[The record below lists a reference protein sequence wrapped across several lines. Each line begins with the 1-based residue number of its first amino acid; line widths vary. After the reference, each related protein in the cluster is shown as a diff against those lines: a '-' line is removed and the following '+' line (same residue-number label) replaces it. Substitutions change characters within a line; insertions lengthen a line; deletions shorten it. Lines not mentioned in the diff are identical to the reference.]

1 MKLNIVLWALS
12 LSTWFVSHLPRC
24 VYQIIP
30 KKKCGLCW
38 LPNTVCLLHFSMLWA
53 FHELNDNMIIRWFIL
68 VLNTWRY
75 HEYDNLLNRVVKKMF
90 GLGMMLES
98 IDHFILCY
106 MVWII
111 SLMASWC
118 CCCIWKWLCFLAQG
132 VEELTRLSTF
142 LKYHCNPKCKLEC
155 MIEHHCCATW
165 WSSYLF
171 FARLLVNRYVVCQ
184 CESVE

>member
-24 VYQIIP
+24 VYQIIQ

-75 HEYDNLLNRVVKKMF
+75 HEYDNLLNRVVKKNVWAGNDVRIHWSF
-90 GLGMMLES
+90 HTVLHGLDYKLDGLLMLLLHLE
-98 IDHFILCY
+98 
-106 MVWII
+106 
-111 SLMASWC
+111 MA
-118 CCCIWKWLCFLAQG
+118 LFLGAG
-132 VEELTRLSTF
+132 CWRANKVE
-142 LKYHCNPKCKLEC
+142 
-155 MIEHHCCATW
+155 
-165 WSSYLF
+165 YLF
-171 FARLLVNRYVVCQ
+171 EVSLQ
-184 CESVE
+184 SKM